1 MAKIDL
7 FHPHPRP
14 AYVLYDEAGFI
25 EEIGPMLSADE
36 VYCDL
41 CNAQTPLDPAP
52 MVNGYVLCLDCLER
66 VEPNWRRQITPLLE
80 IIWRDQMATFGESA
94 SE

>member
-7 FHPHPRP
+7 FYPHPRP
-14 AYVLYDEAGFI
+14 AYVIYGENGV
-25 EEIGPMLSADE
+25 EEIGPTLGADE

-52 MVNGYVLCLDCLER
+52 MIGDYVLCLDCLER
-66 VEPNWRRQITPLLE
+66 IEPNWRRQITPLLE
-80 IIWRDQMATFGESA
+80 MVWCDQIAAFGE
-94 SE
+94 